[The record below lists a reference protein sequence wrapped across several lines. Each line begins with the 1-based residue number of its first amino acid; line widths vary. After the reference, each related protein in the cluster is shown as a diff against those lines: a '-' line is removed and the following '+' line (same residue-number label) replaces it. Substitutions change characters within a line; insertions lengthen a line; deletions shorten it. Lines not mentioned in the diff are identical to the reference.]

1 MSTRFTSPFVLFL
14 ASLWLLLALGGCQQE
29 GAQPAPTAV
38 AAATDAAAATDTP
51 AATDT
56 AVPTETPL
64 PTDTPAPT
72 DTPTP
77 TDTPVPTSTA
87 TSTPTETPEPTD
99 TPLPTD
105 TPEPTATPLPPT
117 RTPVPVTN
125 TPAPTATPAET
136 ATPDFITVYYISN
149 PNDILGVFPLRPF
162 DARGMYNNM
171 LLIRGS
177 LGTMRDAL
185 PGTKNGDA
193 NACNSYSS
201 AYNGILNAGIFYD
214 EVPDDWED
222 VDFAYFLSFI
232 YSLDRTRPAYLSC
245 VNAGK
250 VDEFN
255 HNLALQTIEETLSFL
270 NPYIDAAAS
279 RLP

>member
-1 MSTRFTSPFVLFL
+1 MLTRFTSPFAVFL
-14 ASLWLLLALGGCQQE
+14 VVTGMLLALAGCRQGSE
-29 GAQPAPTAV
+29 QPAATAV
-38 AAATDAAAATDTP
+38 AAATDVAVTETAAATDTP
-51 AATDT
+51 SPTDT
-56 AVPTETPL
+56 PE

-72 DTPTP
+72 DTATP
-77 TDTPVPTSTA
+77 TATATATA
-87 TSTPTETPEPTD
+87 TSTPTETPEPTE
-99 TPLPTD
+99 TPTPTD

-117 RTPVPVTN
+117 NTPVPVTN

-136 ATPDFITVYYISN
+136 ATPDFVTVYYISN

-193 NACNSYSS
+193 NACNSYTG

-245 VNAGK
+245 VDAGR

-270 NPYIDAAAS
+270 NPYIDAAAA

>member
-1 MSTRFTSPFVLFL
+1 MLTRFASPFAVCLIVV
-14 ASLWLLLALGGCQQE
+14 SMMLALLGCQR
-29 GAQPAPTAV
+29 GAEQPAPTVV
-38 AAATDAAAATDTP
+38 AAATDRP
-51 AATDT
+51 AATHT
-56 AVPTETPL
+56 PAPTETPAL
-64 PTDTPAPT
+64 T

-77 TDTPVPTSTA
+77 TDTPVPTATATATA
-87 TSTPTETPEPTD
+87 TSTPTETPEPTE
-99 TPLPTD
+99 TPIPTD
-105 TPEPTATPLPPT
+105 TPEPTATPRPPT
-117 RTPVPVTN
+117 STPVPVTN

-136 ATPDFITVYYISN
+136 ATPDFITVFYISN

-185 PGTKNGDA
+185 PGAKNGDA
-193 NACNSYSS
+193 NACNSYTG

-222 VDFAYFLSFI
+222 IDFAYFLSFI

-245 VNAGK
+245 VDAGK

-270 NPYIDAAAS
+270 NPFIDSAAG